1 MKLLAETCQIFGLEN
16 RKKIAKFSKITF
28 TCRSLSYLF
37 YAGCDIIRWYWQIG
51 LNTWLYCFPISDGWI
66 VSRGTDHS
74 YIFLI
79 GWLWS
84 RDTTVFAGSCHST
97 DHSYTFWLD
106 SSDHVILQFSP
117 LIGWIRSRDIIE
129 KCGRLESEAGSQS
142 SSRLT
147 AYTDA
152 SAPTSKSGVSSYK

>member
-97 DHSYTFWLD
+97 DHSYTFWLVG
-106 SSDHVILQFSP
+106 SDHVILQFSLVRVTARITLTHFDWIA
-117 LIGWIRSRDIIE
+117 LITWSYSF
-129 KCGRLESEAGSQS
+129 RLWLDESGHV
-142 SSRLT
+142 T
-147 AYTDA
+147 
-152 SAPTSKSGVSSYK
+152 